1 MALGVFICNKK
12 WALYRI
18 NTHFLSL
25 WVLILGIQDTPRFS
39 EPRVGLL
46 QGKVLRFFDPNVRSL
61 AHFLA
66 DSVLTQKENLEI
78 SCRPPVLAP
87 GRRRLGQQQRDAPAA
102 GRCGGQGARTGRAPL
117 SA

>member
-66 DSVLTQKENLEI
+66 DSVLRIDEARYFI
-78 SCRPPVLAP
+78 RSRILASIDD
-87 GRRRLGQQQRDAPAA
+87 RSSRSDH
-102 GRCGGQGARTGRAPL
+102 
-117 SA
+117 

>member
-66 DSVLTQKENLEI
+66 DSVLHGSRQGRH
-78 SCRPPVLAP
+78 RPLGEFFKNRSLIVL
-87 GRRRLGQQQRDAPAA
+87 
-102 GRCGGQGARTGRAPL
+102 
-117 SA
+117 